1 MTKRDY
7 FNELRDLVTNSDV
20 QNGGQLLAFI
30 NHELELLDKKNA
42 ASAKSA
48 KRKDKA
54 KDELAVSVF
63 SALTAEPQ
71 TVVEILEKI
80 SDEGATPSKLSYRLS
95 KMVEAGTAVREM
107 VKDSETP
114 RRVTAY
120 RLVTE

>member
-20 QNGGQLLAFI
+20 QNGEQLLAFI
-30 NHELELLDKKNA
+30 NHELELLDKKNT

-107 VKDSETP
+107 VKDSETQ

>member
-30 NHELELLDKKNA
+30 NHELELLDKKNT

-107 VKDSETP
+107 VKDSETQ

>member
-107 VKDSETP
+107 VKDSETQ